1 MFCEGVVMKR
11 RAPQGFTL
19 IELAMIIVILGVLAV
34 AIVPRM
40 TNRETFEA
48 RGFFDQ
54 AQAAVRY
61 AQKAAIAQR
70 RVVHVNLTANAMC
83 LTYVADPNCV
93 NTSAS
98 DIVLSPASGQR
109 FYKDAPSGVTFNT
122 IGSFSF
128 NALGRPSAAQVI
140 GVTGDG
146 MTRTILVESETGYV
160 H

>member
-1 MFCEGVVMKR
+1 M
-11 RAPQGFTL
+11 
-19 IELAMIIVILGVLAV
+19 VILGIIGVLA
-34 AIVPRM
+34 APRM
-40 TNRETFEA
+40 FDRQSFDA

-61 AQKAAIAQR
+61 AQKTAIAQR
-70 RVVHVNLTANAMC
+70 RLVHVNLTANAMC

-109 FYKDAPSGVTFNT
+109 FYKEAPSGVTFNT
-122 IGSFSF
+122 VGSFSF
-128 NALGRPSAAQVI
+128 NALGRPSAAQSI